1 MVPREDAEGRP
12 AWTFLSNH
20 AHVLVCLSRQPD
32 IRLREVAAV
41 VGITERAAQSIVADL
56 VREGYVTRVREGRR
70 NRYTVDEDRRLR
82 HPASGGT
89 TVGRLLAAL
98 EPESRSPA
106 PATLARRLPVA
117 PAAEVPTATATAGP
131 PV

>member
-1 MVPREDAEGRP
+1 MVPREDADGRP
-12 AWTFLSNH
+12 GWTFLSNH
-20 AHVLVCLSRQPD
+20 AHVLVCLSRQAD

-70 NRYTVDEDRRLR
+70 NRYTVDEHRRLR
-82 HPASGGT
+82 HPASGAT

-98 EPESRSPA
+98 DTDTP
-106 PATLARRLPVA
+106 PVS
-117 PAAEVPTATATAGP
+117 ATAGP
-131 PV
+131 PA